1 MNYNYQEFL
10 AFVLLYAAHVDIE
23 YSIEEEEKI
32 KALVSNKSYAN
43 IYDDFNN
50 MSDYA
55 ALQRIINYKGLYYPT
70 TERKEELL
78 SKIKELFY
86 SDGDFSKMEKELL
99 VFLNKML

>member
-1 MNYNYQEFL
+1 MDYNYNEFL

-23 YSIEEEEKI
+23 YSDEEKA
-32 KALVSNKSYAN
+32 KVQALVNKNSYQK
-43 IYDDFNN
+43 IYEDFNN

-55 ALQRIINYKGLYYPT
+55 ALQVIINYKGLYYPT
-70 TERKEELL
+70 AERKEELL

-99 VFLNKML
+99 HFLTKLL